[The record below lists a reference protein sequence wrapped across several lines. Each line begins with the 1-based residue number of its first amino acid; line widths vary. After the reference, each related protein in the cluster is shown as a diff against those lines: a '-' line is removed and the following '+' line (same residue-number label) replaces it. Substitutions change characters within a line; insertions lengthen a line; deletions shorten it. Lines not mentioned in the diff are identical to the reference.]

1 MNTPP
6 RNIHLTLDGKVHPVP
21 VGITVAA
28 ALSLRADGTT
38 RNSVQGER
46 RAAFCGM
53 GICQECRVLI
63 NGQRRLACQTLC
75 TQGMVVRTDAG
86 EVMTAVHSAANE
98 AMAAPRPD
106 TREVQP

>member
-1 MNTPP
+1 MNT
-6 RNIHLTLDGKVHPVP
+6 NIPSICITLDGTAHPVP

-28 ALSLRADGTT
+28 ALSLRSDGTT
-38 RNSVQGER
+38 RHSVQGER

-75 TQGMVVRTDAG
+75 
-86 EVMTAVHSAANE
+86 
-98 AMAAPRPD
+98 APDMIVKTLSCEGLP
-106 TREVQP
+106 

>member
-1 MNTPP
+1 MNTP
-6 RNIHLTLDGKVHPVP
+6 RNIHLTLDGKWHPVP
-21 VGITVAA
+21 AGFTVAA

-38 RNSVQGER
+38 RQSVQGER

-75 TQGMVVRTDAG
+75 TQGMVVRTD
-86 EVMTAVHSAANE
+86 SDE
-98 AMAAPRPD
+98 AMAAVCSASNLAVTATHPD
-106 TREVQP
+106 ASKATP

>member
-1 MNTPP
+1 MKPQPSNLF
-6 RNIHLTLDGKVHPVP
+6 ITLDSKVHPVP

-28 ALSLRADGTT
+28 ALSQCSDGTT
-38 RNSVQGER
+38 RDSVSGER

-75 TQGMVVRTDAG
+75 APGMVVL
-86 EVMTAVHSAANE
+86 
-98 AMAAPRPD
+98 
-106 TREVQP
+106 TRSGGVEP